1 MRQGKSS
8 TRANRIKKQQRRE
21 AKQDL
26 PKYYTQ
32 VARVPAEKGLKT
44 YTKLVKTPKA
54 DKLINGKLE
63 IGLNG
68 MPRRIKLS
76 RDFKAVA

>member
-8 TRANRIKKQQRRE
+8 TRANRVKKQARRE
-21 AKQDL
+21 AKQGL

-32 VARVPAEKGLKT
+32 VAREPESKGLKA
-44 YTKLVKTPKA
+44 YTKLVTHQKA
-54 DKLINGKLE
+54 DKLVNGKFE

-68 MPRRIKLS
+68 MPSRIKLS
-76 RDFKAVA
+76 RNFRVVA